1 MRILVL
7 ADIDELHWQ
16 TGGGEA
22 DLLLS
27 CGDLFDQVIVEAAQ
41 AYHCPQI
48 FAVKG
53 NHDQG
58 RPFASPIEELH
69 LRVCNYGGLRFG
81 GLNGAWRYKPRGAF
95 LYTQEA
101 VGEMLAGFA
110 AVDVLVAHNAPFGIH
125 HRDEGAHVGFMGLA
139 TYIERVKPKLV
150 VHGHQHLNGET
161 RLGSTRIVGVHGHRL
176 LEI

>member
-7 ADIDELHWQ
+7 ADIDELHWPA
-16 TGGGEA
+16 GGGEA

-41 AYHCPQI
+41 AYHCPQV

-53 NHDQG
+53 NHDQDC
-58 RPFASPIEELH
+58 PFASPIEDLH
-69 LRVCNYGGLRFG
+69 LRVYNYYGLRFG

-95 LYTQEA
+95 LYTQGA

-110 AVDVLVAHNAPFGIH
+110 AVDVLVTHNAPFGIH
-125 HRDEGAHVGFMGLA
+125 NRDDGAHVGFTGLA
-139 TYIERVKPKLV
+139 AYIERVQPKLV
-150 VHGHQHLNGET
+150 VHGHQHLNNET
-161 RLGSTRIVGVHGHRL
+161 RLGPTRIVGVHGHRL

>member
-1 MRILVL
+1 
-7 ADIDELHWQ
+7 
-16 TGGGEA
+16 
-22 DLLLS
+22 
-27 CGDLFDQVIVEAAQ
+27 
-41 AYHCPQI
+41 
-48 FAVKG
+48 
-53 NHDQG
+53 
-58 RPFASPIEELH
+58 
-69 LRVCNYGGLRFG
+69 
-81 GLNGAWRYKPRGAF
+81 
-95 LYTQEA
+95 
-101 VGEMLAGFA
+101 MLAGFA